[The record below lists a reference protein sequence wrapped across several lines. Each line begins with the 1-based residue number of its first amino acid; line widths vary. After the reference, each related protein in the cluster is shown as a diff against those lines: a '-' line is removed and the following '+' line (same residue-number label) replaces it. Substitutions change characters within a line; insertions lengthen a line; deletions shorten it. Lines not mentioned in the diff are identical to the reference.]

1 MANFDKLQE
10 GQARLSPEQRRE
22 NARLA
27 GIASG
32 EARQRRKLMRETA
45 TGILKAPA
53 AIPEIAAALE
63 KAGFD
68 NSYQSAIMLAAI
80 QKAACGDIE
89 AARFVRDTIGEKP
102 TDQFNIAAVQR
113 PIQEMDLSQLSDA
126 ELQSLIRSADD
137 SEY

>member
-22 NARLA
+22 NARIA

-45 TGILKAPA
+45 SCILKAPV
-53 AIPEIAAALE
+53 AIPEAAAALE
-63 KAGFD
+63 AAGFE
-68 NSYQSAIMLAAI
+68 NNYQSAILLAAI

-102 TDQFNIAAVQR
+102 TDTFNLTAVQR

-126 ELQSLIRSADD
+126 ELQALIYPADD
-137 SEY
+137 GEY

>member
-10 GQARLSPEQRRE
+10 GQARLTPEQRRE

-45 TGILKAPA
+45 AGILKAPV
-53 AIPEIAAALE
+53 AIPEAAAALE
-63 KAGFD
+63 AAGLD
-68 NSYQSAIMLAAI
+68 NNYQSAILLAAI

-102 TDQFNIAAVQR
+102 TDTFNLTAVQR
-113 PIQEMDLSQLSDA
+113 PIQEMDLSQMSDA

>member
-45 TGILKAPA
+45 AGILKAPV

-63 KAGFD
+63 AAG
-68 NSYQSAIMLAAI
+68 
-80 QKAACGDIE
+80 ACDGDEIRIVGRSFE
-89 AARFVRDTIGEKP
+89 YDSSR
-102 TDQFNIAAVQR
+102 QR
-113 PIQEMDLSQLSDA
+113 EDIYSGLD
-126 ELQSLIRSADD
+126 I
-137 SEY
+137 